1 MKGNKFYRTL
11 LYFVYGTVLMV
22 LASIIGIG
30 IFGREHW
37 SVSLFNLIATIS
49 VRGLSLVFLWYR
61 VKESKWDI
69 HLYPLSS
76 MVLLMAVS
84 QFYVFVFHAGLLEYA
99 IYGDFKCVRYWYNYL
114 GASIDLGFGIAY
126 FVFYLKHTGRI

>member
-22 LASIIGIG
+22 LASIIGVG

-37 SVSLFNLIATIS
+37 SVNLFNLIATVS
-49 VRGLSLVFLWYR
+49 VRMLSLVFLWHS
-61 VKESKWDI
+61 VKESKGGI
-69 HLYPLSS
+69 PLYPLSN
-76 MVLLMAVS
+76 MVLIMAVVQS
-84 QFYVFVFHAGLLEYA
+84 YVFVLDTGLLEYA
-99 IYGDFKCVRYWYNYL
+99 IYGDFKCVRYWYDYL
-114 GASIDLGFGIAY
+114 GALIDLGFGIAY